1 MVSEWTTSH
10 GLDVHLDLDGSGDRP
25 PGRHRGRAPHGHPG
39 RPPRRRCRR
48 SPRPG
53 RWPATWP
60 SPVAPSTEAYEQL
73 VAEGWLA
80 ARRGSGTVVAWTGEG
95 AGGPRAARRTVGG
108 PARADPQP
116 AAGQPRRVELPP
128 PGVVGGRAPRAADG
142 ARQRL
147 RLRRRP
153 RPGRR
158 AGGRRRLPGP
168 RARRARR
175 PRAAGRLRR
184 VRAGP
189 LAPRGHLPRAR
200 HHDGRHGEPV
210 HDGLPRPDGAGRAGR
225 ALPRRR
231 RRRRRPRPPGR
242 PGRARRR
249 CGVRDARPTSTRSAT
264 TLVAAAARRRS
275 PSGPAPSTGTSS
287 RTTTTASSATTASPS
302 ARCRPSTPTAWST
315 SARRARAWRPVC
327 AWAGW
332 CCRSRSLAP
341 VIAGEG
347 AAPTARTAWSSSWRS
362 RS

>member
-10 GLDVHLDLDGSGDRP
+10 GLDVHLDLDGSGYRP
-25 PGRHRGRAPHGHPG
+25 PGRHRGGPPHGHPG
-39 RPPRRRCRR
+39 RPPRRRRR
-48 SPRPG
+48 PPLDPGAGPRPG
-53 RWPATWP
+53 RRPRHRHRGLRAAGGRGLADRPAGLGHGRG
-60 SPVAPSTEAYEQL
+60 VD
-73 VAEGWLA
+73 
-80 ARRGSGTVVAWTGEG
+80 RRGCRRGRG
-95 AGGPRAARRTVGG
+95 RRRRTVADA
-108 PARADPQP
+108 ARADPQP
-116 AAGQPRRVELPP
+116 AAGQPRRLELPP
-128 PGVVGGRAPRAADG
+128 PGVVGGRTPGAADR

-158 AGGRRRLPGP
+158 AGGRGRLPGP
-168 RARRARR
+168 RPRGARR

-210 HDGLPRPDGAGRAGR
+210 HDGLPRPDRPGRADR

-249 CGVRDARPTSTRSAT
+249 CGLRDAGPPVPDGHHP
-264 TLVAAAARRRS
+264 VAAAGAPRS

-302 ARCRPSTPTAWST
+302 ARSRPSTPTAWST

-332 CCRSRSLAP
+332 CCRSRSSP
-341 VIAGEG
+341 PSRWRRSW
-347 AAPTARTAWSSSWRS
+347 PTARTAWSSSWPS